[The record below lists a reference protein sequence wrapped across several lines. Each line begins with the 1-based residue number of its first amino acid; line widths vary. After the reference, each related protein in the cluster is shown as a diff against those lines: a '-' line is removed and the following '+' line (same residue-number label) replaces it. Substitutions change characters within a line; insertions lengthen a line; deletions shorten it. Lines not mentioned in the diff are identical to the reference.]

1 MSTPVIAPAAPGLK
15 VNPLASASS
24 STSIVARPPAPN
36 GGAVKYWVQALDAV
50 KYYWFHITIFIWL
63 LILTIIIGVYFD
75 KLIKKTS
82 ATSSTTPSS
91 TTPSS
96 TTPSSTTP
104 SESNN
109 SLSDGFKTW
118 IVILSF
124 GLVTLLVFA
133 FLYLRKN
140 IVVEER
146 PYIFIMI
153 HFLLFVSILATS
165 VNVIKKIN
173 S

>member
-1 MSTPVIAPAAPGLK
+1 MSTPVIAPAAPGFK
-15 VNPLASASS
+15 VNPLASGASASS

-82 ATSSTTPSS
+82 AT
-91 TTPSS
+91 SS

>member
-1 MSTPVIAPAAPGLK
+1 MSTPVIAPAAPGFK
-15 VNPLASASS
+15 VNPLASGASASS
-24 STSIVARPPAPN
+24 STSIVARPPSPN

-82 ATSSTTPSS
+82 APSS